1 MGLVDRVPRLPRVQD
16 WMEIRIY
23 YEDTDCGGVVYYA
36 NYLRYFERAR
46 TEYLEQRGLS
56 VRRLLQEGTQ
66 FMVVHAEIDYRSP
79 AHYGDV
85 LHIETTLAN
94 VGNASLT
101 MAHVLRER
109 ESGRLVAEGST
120 KLVTVDMR
128 GKTKRLPPPIVQAMR
143 APIKDVS

>member
-1 MGLVDRVPRLPRVQD
+1 MD
-16 WMEIRIY
+16 IRIY

-36 NYLRYFERAR
+36 NYLRYFEWGR

-79 AHYGDV
+79 ARYGDN
-85 LHIETTLAN
+85 LSIETTLVE

-109 ESGRLVAEGST
+109 ESGRVVAEGSA
-120 KLVTVDMR
+120 KLVTVDVQ
-128 GKTKRLPPPIVQAMR
+128 GKTKRLPQPILTALR
-143 APIKDVS
+143 APGKDLE

>member
-1 MGLVDRVPRLPRVQD
+1 MD
-16 WMEIRIY
+16 IRIY

-36 NYLRYFERAR
+36 NYLRYFEWGR
-46 TEYLEQRGLS
+46 TEYLEHRGLS

-79 AHYGDV
+79 ARYGDI
-85 LHIETTLAN
+85 LSIETTLGE

-109 ESGRLVAEGST
+109 ESGRVVAEGSA
-120 KLVTVDMR
+120 KLVTVDPQ
-128 GKTKRLPPPIVQAMR
+128 GKTKRLPQTILTALR
-143 APIKDVS
+143 APGKDVG

>member
-1 MGLVDRVPRLPRVQD
+1 MD
-16 WMEIRIY
+16 IRIY

-36 NYLRYFERAR
+36 NYLRYFEWGR
-46 TEYLEQRGLS
+46 TEYLEQHGLS

-66 FMVVHAEIDYRSP
+66 FMVVHAEVDYRSP

-85 LHIETTLAN
+85 LSIETTLGK

-109 ESGRLVAEGST
+109 ESGRVVAEGSA
-120 KLVTVDMR
+120 KLVTVDMQ
-128 GKTKRLPPPIVQAMR
+128 GKTKRLPQPIVTALR
-143 APIKDVS
+143 AAGKDVS